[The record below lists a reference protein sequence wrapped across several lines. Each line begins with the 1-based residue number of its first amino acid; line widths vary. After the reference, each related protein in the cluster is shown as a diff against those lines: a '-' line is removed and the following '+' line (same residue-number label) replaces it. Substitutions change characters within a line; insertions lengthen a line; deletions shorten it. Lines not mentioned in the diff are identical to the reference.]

1 MISPTLMSS
10 RRRRCALAAIAVC
23 LGTSIASVGPAQATP
38 QSAVSQ
44 PQARAVAAKQADGAQ
59 ANDADPAKNP
69 LPAPPEPAAAAKK
82 ELPLKGDKQAN
93 VDLNK
98 PAPAAGQVQI
108 RDLKQNA
115 PEIPVG
121 AVSFSNQDAGPA
133 STLVL
138 FDTTGDYAKLGSTT
152 P

>member
-1 MISPTLMSS
+1 MISPTLGSA

-23 LGTSIASVGPAQATP
+23 LGASIGSAGPAQATP
-38 QSAVSQ
+38 AAGVQAPIV
-44 PQARAVAAKQADGAQ
+44 ARAAAAKPADGAQ

-82 ELPLKGDKQAN
+82 ELPLKGDKQAG

-108 RDLKQNA
+108 RDLKKNA
-115 PEIPVG
+115 PDVPAG

-138 FDTTGDYAKLGSTT
+138 FDTTGDYAKLGEY
-152 P
+152 

>member
-1 MISPTLMSS
+1 MSLPTLASS

-23 LGTSIASVGPAQATP
+23 LGSSITAVGPAQAAP
-38 QSAVSQ
+38 APDAQ
-44 PQARAVAAKQADGAQ
+44 PPIAAQAAAANPAGGAQ
-59 ANDADPAKNP
+59 ANDADPAKKP

-82 ELPLKGDKQAN
+82 ELPLKGDKQAD

-98 PAPAAGQVQI
+98 PAPAAGQVKI

-115 PEIPVG
+115 PEVPAG
-121 AVSFSNQDAGPA
+121 AVTFSNRDRHRPWSC
-133 STLVL
+133 STPRV
-138 FDTTGDYAKLGSTT
+138 TTPSWGSTT